1 MSTNIGMGQALALAE
16 QIEQARQM
24 GVLRP
29 HRNWIPVRTFLNGW
43 TNFAGGFAVAAF
55 TKDDYGMV
63 YLRGL
68 IKSGTIGQDIF
79 ILPSGFN
86 PTSAVALG
94 TTSNDGVNYLAS
106 YVRVSTSGAVTAV
119 AGGNSFFML
128 DGLAFQA
135 DS

>member
-1 MSTNIGMGQALALAE
+1 MGEAMRLAE

-43 TNFAGGFAVAAF
+43 VNFGSEFTDAAY

-68 IKSGTIGQDIF
+68 IKSGTIGQTAF
-79 ILPSGFN
+79 VLPGEFL
-86 PTSAVALG
+86 PVRTVALG

-106 YVRVSTSGAVTAV
+106 YVRINNTGTVTIV
-119 AGGNSFFML
+119 AGGNAFLML
-128 DGLAFQA
+128 DGLAFQGLT
-135 DS
+135 